1 MYQES
6 IYYSQYK
13 YSRIRYNTWERT
25 FMVKMISESLKEQ
38 GMFEPP
44 EDFVKQANMNDPD
57 IYQRAEEDY
66 EGFWEELADKVEW
79 YDRWNTVLEWKPPY
93 AKWFVGGSL
102 NASYNCLDRH
112 IDKRGDKTA
121 ILWEGEMGEVHTYTY
136 RELLDATAR
145 FANALK
151 GLGVKKGDIIS
162 IYLPMIPE
170 AVIAMLA
177 CARIGAPHSVVFSA
191 FSADSLA
198 QRIDHKGKTDEGLEK
213 GESIEKVVVVKHAG
227 NDVSMQA
234 GRDVWWHDIVG
245 SADPSCEPEVM
256 DSEDMLF
263 LMYTSGTTG
272 KPKGVVHTTGGY
284 MVGTTVTANWVF
296 DLKEDDIYWCTAD
309 VGWITGHSY
318 IVYGPLSN
326 GATVVM
332 YEGAPDYPDKD
343 KIWEIVEKHKVTI
356 FYTAPTAVRMF
367 MKWGS
372 QWPEMHDLST
382 IRLIGSVGEPINPR
396 AWLWYYETIGNSR
409 CPLVDTWWQT
419 ETGMALLTPLPGII
433 SLKPGSVTRPFPGIK
448 AAILDNA
455 GNEVPR
461 GEDGF
466 LALLAPWPSMI
477 RTVYKNEQRYL
488 DTYWSKWGTGKYLSG
503 DGARQDED
511 GYFWILGRVD
521 DVIKV
526 AGHRLGTMELESA
539 LVSHPSVAE
548 AAVVGKFD
556 EIKGEV
562 IFCYVTPKSGAV
574 ESKELRNELSEYVVK
589 MIGPIARPDGIV
601 FADELPKTRSGK
613 IMRRILKSIVDGK
626 EVGDVT
632 TLQNPEV
639 VEVLERK
646 VKGLSKLKS

>member
-1 MYQES
+1 M
-6 IYYSQYK
+6 
-13 YSRIRYNTWERT
+13 WERT
-25 FMVKMISESLKEQ
+25 FMVKMIRESLKEQ
-38 GMFEPP
+38 GLFEPP
-44 EDFVKQANMNDPD
+44 DDFVKQANMNDPD
-57 IYQRAEEDY
+57 IYRRAEEDF
-66 EGFWEELADKVEW
+66 EGFWEELAEKVEW
-79 YDRWNTVLEWKPPY
+79 YNRWETVLEWKPPY

-112 IDKRGDKTA
+112 IEKRGDKTA
-121 ILWEGEMGEVHTYTY
+121 ILWEGEIGEVDTYTY

-151 GLGVKKGDIIS
+151 GLGVKKGDIVS

-170 AVIAMLA
+170 AVVAMLA

-198 QRIDHKGKTDEGLEK
+198 QRMNDAESKYLITCDGYYRRGNVIDHKRKTDEGLDK
-213 GESIEKVVVVKHAG
+213 GENIEKVVVVKHAG

-234 GRDVWWHDIVG
+234 GRDVWWHDIVE
-245 SADPSCEPEVM
+245 SAYPSCEPEVR
-256 DSEDMLF
+256 DSEEMLF

-372 QWPEMHDLST
+372 QWPQMHDLST
-382 IRLIGSVGEPINPR
+382 IRLIGSVGEPINPI
-396 AWLWYYETIGNSR
+396 AWLWYHETIGDGR

-419 ETGMALLTPLPGII
+419 ETGMALLTPLPGIT
-433 SLKPGSVTRPFPGIK
+433 SLKPGSVTRPFPGVK
-448 AAILDNA
+448 AAVLDNA

-461 GEDGF
+461 GEGGF

-548 AAVVGKFD
+548 AAVVGMFE

-562 IFCYVTPKSGAV
+562 IFCYVTPKSDAV
-574 ESKELRNELSEYVVK
+574 ESEELRKELSEYVVK
-589 MIGPIARPDGIV
+589 MIGPIARPEGIV

-613 IMRRILKSIVDGK
+613 IMRRILKAIVDGK
-626 EVGDVT
+626 EVGDIT

-639 VEVLERK
+639 VEVLKRK
-646 VKGLSKLKS
+646 VKEEVAH

>member
-1 MYQES
+1 
-6 IYYSQYK
+6 
-13 YSRIRYNTWERT
+13 
-25 FMVKMISESLKEQ
+25 MVKMNLKEH

-44 EDFVKQANMNDPD
+44 EDFVKQANMNNPD
-57 IYQRAEEDY
+57 IYQRAEEDF
-66 EGFWEELADKVEW
+66 EGFWEELAENVDW
-79 YDRWNTVLEWKPPY
+79 YNRWDNVLEWNPPY
-93 AKWFVGGSL
+93 SKWFVGGRL

-112 IDKRGDKTA
+112 IEKRSDKIA
-121 ILWEGEMGEVHTYTY
+121 ILWEGETGDVQTYTY
-136 RELLDATAR
+136 RELLDATSR

-151 GLGVKKGDIIS
+151 GLGVKKGDVVS

-191 FSADSLA
+191 FSADALA
-198 QRIDHKGKTDEGLEK
+198 QRINDPESKYLITCDGYYRRGNVIEHKGKTDEGLDK
-213 GESIEKVVVVKHAG
+213 AESIEKVVVVKHAG
-227 NDVSMQA
+227 NDVTMQD
-234 GRDVWWHDIVG
+234 GRDVWWHDIVE
-245 SADPSCEPEVM
+245 SANISCEPEVM

-296 DLKEDDIYWCTAD
+296 DLKENDIYWCTAD

-326 GATVVM
+326 GATVLM

-343 KIWEIVEKHKVTI
+343 KIWEIVEKHGVTI

-372 QWPEMHDLST
+372 QWPGMHDLST
-382 IRLIGSVGEPINPR
+382 IRLIGSVGEPINPK
-396 AWLWYYETIGNSR
+396 AWLWYHETIGNGR

-419 ETGMALLTPLPGII
+419 ETGMALLTPLPGIT
-433 SLKPGSVTRPFPGIK
+433 SLKPGSVTRPFPGVK
-448 AAILDNA
+448 AAVLDNA

-461 GEDGF
+461 GEGGF

-526 AGHRLGTMELESA
+526 SGHRLGTMELESA

-548 AAVVGKFD
+548 AAVVGMSD

-562 IFCYVTPKSGAV
+562 IFCYVTPKLGAI
-574 ESKELRNELSEYVVK
+574 ESEELRDELSKYIVK
-589 MIGPIARPDGIV
+589 MIGPIARPEGII

-613 IMRRILKSIVDGK
+613 IMRRILKAIADGK
-626 EVGDVT
+626 EVGDIT

-639 VEVLERK
+639 VEVLEKK
-646 VKGLSKLKS
+646 VKEEVAH